1 MRSGRLR
8 TLITAICW
16 LAAVQ
21 AYSQT
26 ELTWDQSVKE
36 AEDNNRDLKVAE
48 QAVKASDDTHIA
60 SLGQWLP
67 QVSVGTTLSR
77 TGPDGSIG
85 GAFGDPN
92 YTPGATL
99 GISAQETIFSG
110 FKDFASVDLANA
122 QLDIARAQ
130 LTQAKAQLSHDLKT
144 FFYQLLYNQK
154 QIKLLM
160 SIRDRDKANVDL
172 VQMNFSGGTDNKG
185 SLLIAQA
192 AVQQD
197 DYNIDQ
203 AKRNLRVTQRQ
214 LDQVLGRNPMEDVAV
229 DGDFEVPNLPSSLP
243 NFADLTNQTPAHLQ
257 SVAQY
262 HSADSQYV
270 SARSAFFPTLTANAG
285 LNGSGGSYDTMAAG
299 WNATLSLTFPLFTGG
314 HDLFTLKSAEESKQ
328 GAEDTLEST
337 DLKTENQLESAYAA
351 YLNAVEQ
358 DKVQQFQVKAAQTQE
373 EIAKAEYLNGLLI
386 FQNWNQIESNLT
398 NQQNG
403 ELSGL
408 LSIKT
413 AEANWELTEGKGV
426 IP

>member
-1 MRSGRLR
+1 MRSGRLT
-8 TLITAICW
+8 TLI
-16 LAAVQ
+16 AAVCLLTAAR

-26 ELTWDQSVKE
+26 DLTWDQCIKE

-48 QAVKASDDTHIA
+48 QTVKASDDTHIA

-67 QVSVGTTLSR
+67 QISLGTTLSR
-77 TGPDGSIG
+77 TGPDSSVG
-85 GAFGDPN
+85 GALSDPN
-92 YTPGATL
+92 YVPGATL

-144 FFYQLLYNQK
+144 DFYQLLYNQK

-192 AVQQD
+192 AVEQD

-214 LDQVLGRNPMEDVAV
+214 LDQVLGRNPMEDISV
-229 DGDFEVPNLPSSLP
+229 DGDFDVPELPGNLP
-243 NFADLTNQTPAHLQ
+243 NFMELTNETPAHLQ
-257 SVAQY
+257 AVAQY
-262 HSADSQYV
+262 HSADSSYV
-270 SARSAFFPTLTANAG
+270 SARGAFFPTLTANAG
-285 LNGSGGSYDTMAAG
+285 LSGSGASYDTMAAG

-337 DLKTENQLESAYAA
+337 DLKTENQLEGAYAA

>member
-1 MRSGRLR
+1 
-8 TLITAICW
+8 
-16 LAAVQ
+16 
-21 AYSQT
+21 
-26 ELTWDQSVKE
+26 
-36 AEDNNRDLKVAE
+36 
-48 QAVKASDDTHIA
+48 
-60 SLGQWLP
+60 
-67 QVSVGTTLSR
+67 
-77 TGPDGSIG
+77 
-85 GAFGDPN
+85 
-92 YTPGATL
+92 
-99 GISAQETIFSG
+99 
-110 FKDFASVDLANA
+110 
-122 QLDIARAQ
+122 LDIARAQ

-144 FFYQLLYNQK
+144 DFYQLLYNQK

-192 AVQQD
+192 AVEQD

-214 LDQVLGRNPMEDVAV
+214 LDQVLGRNPMEDISV
-229 DGDFEVPNLPSSLP
+229 DGDFDVPELPGNLP
-243 NFADLTNQTPAHLQ
+243 NFMELTNETPAHLQ
-257 SVAQY
+257 AVAQY
-262 HSADSQYV
+262 HSADSSYV
-270 SARSAFFPTLTANAG
+270 SARGAFFPTLTANAG
-285 LNGSGGSYDTMAAG
+285 LSGSGASYDTMAAG

-337 DLKTENQLESAYAA
+337 DLKTENQLEGAYAA